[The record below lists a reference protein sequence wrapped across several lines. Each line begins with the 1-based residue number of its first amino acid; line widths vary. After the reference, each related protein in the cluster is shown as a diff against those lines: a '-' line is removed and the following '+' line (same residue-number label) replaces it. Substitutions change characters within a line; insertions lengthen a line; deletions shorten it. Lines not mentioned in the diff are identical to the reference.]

1 MIFRL
6 IPLLALLVSAP
17 PAAAATICEAVWR
30 DAARGRDLPVKI
42 RLPDGRARVPAVMY
56 SPGLGGNRNGGEVWA
71 TGWAKL
77 GLAVIQLEHPGSD
90 AAVYAGVASA
100 EDRRARVR
108 AAASSAQLIARTG
121 DVGFVADELSR
132 RKTEGVC
139 DLTRI
144 DTDRLGLA
152 GHSMGA
158 WTVQAIA
165 GQRFGP
171 AGAVLQDRRFRAFV
185 AFSPNARPDVPPD
198 VAFGS
203 IHRPFLAI
211 TGTRDGVPASG
222 DAKLLASAL
231 AQRTGVFTG
240 LPADGRKAQALFDQA
255 DHMMFAGNRRAET
268 DAPGRRMQ
276 AASLTISSNWWRLW
290 LLGDAAA
297 DKALDKPG
305 LTPADRWQRK

>member
-1 MIFRL
+1 MKFRL
-6 IPLLALLVSAP
+6 ISSLALLLSAL
-17 PAAAATICEAVWR
+17 PAAAGTICEAVWN
-30 DAARGRDLPVKI
+30 DAARGRELPIKI
-42 RLPDGRARVPAVMY
+42 RLPGGSGKVPVVMF
-56 SPGLGGNRNGGEVWA
+56 SPGLGGSRSGGEVWA
-71 TGWAKL
+71 KGWAAL

-90 AAVYAGVASA
+90 AAVYAGTASP
-100 EDRRARVR
+100 EERRARVR

-121 DVGFVADELSR
+121 DVGFIADELSR
-132 RKTEGVC
+132 RKAEGAC

-144 DTDRLGLA
+144 DTDRMGLA

-171 AGAVLQDRRFRAFV
+171 AGAALQDRRFRAFV

-198 VAFGS
+198 AAFGG

-211 TGTRDGVPASG
+211 TGTRDGVPISG
-222 DAKLLASAL
+222 DAGLRETAL
-231 AQRTGVFTG
+231 AQRTGVFAG
-240 LPADGRKAQALFDQA
+240 LPADGRKAQAVFDKA

-268 DAPGRRMQ
+268 DAPGRRVQ
-276 AASLTISSNWWRLW
+276 AASLAISSNWWRLW
-290 LLGDAAA
+290 LLGEAVA
-297 DKALDKPG
+297 DTALNRPE